1 MFGFSWIAVIVTSI
15 WMAIDADKLGY
26 DKRDIKG
33 VAGMSPGGWLVCG
46 LLLWIVAFPLY
57 LIKRPELAAA
67 GARRRAL
74 AAGHGGFLPPAPGMH
89 PSAMQA
95 PYPQPG
101 HPHPHHPQ
109 PPYPQPPYPQQAYPQ
124 QAYPQQP
131 YPQQPYPQQ
140 PYPQQSYPQQPY
152 PQQPVAAPSAQAAL
166 TPDEV
171 AQRLFK
177 LDELRIAGLLTD
189 DEFEQQKALLLARMS

>member
-1 MFGFSWIAVIVTSI
+1 MFGFSWVVVLITSI

-33 VAGMSPGGWLVCG
+33 IAAMSPGGWLICG
-46 LLLWIVAFPLY
+46 LLLWIIAFPLY

-74 AAGHGGFLPPAPGMH
+74 AQGQPVGFLPPGFPAPMH
-89 PSAMQA
+89 PGHMGQQ
-95 PYPQPG
+95 PYP
-101 HPHPHHPQ
+101 PQ
-109 PPYPQPPYPQQAYPQ
+109 PYPQQPYPPQPYPQ
-124 QAYPQQP
+124 QGYPQQP
-131 YPQQPYPQQ
+131 YPQQPYPQAG
-140 PYPQQSYPQQPY
+140 YPAP
-152 PQQPVAAPSAQAAL
+152 AAAAGMPATL

-189 DEFEQQKALLLARMS
+189 EEFEQQKAIILARMA

>member
-15 WMAIDADKLGY
+15 WMAIDADRLGY

-33 VAGMSPGGWLVCG
+33 VAAMSPGGWLVCG

-74 AAGHGGFLPPAPGMH
+74 ASGHGGFLPPAPGMH
-89 PSAMQA
+89 PGAMQA
-95 PYPQPG
+95 PYPQ
-101 HPHPHHPQ
+101 Q
-109 PPYPQPPYPQQAYPQ
+109 SYPQQS
-124 QAYPQQP
+124 YPQQP

-140 PYPQQSYPQQPY
+140 PYPQPSHPQPPY
-152 PQQPVAAPSAQAAL
+152 PQQAAAAPPARDPL

-189 DEFEQQKALLLARMS
+189 EEFEQQKALLLARMS